1 MAEVLG
7 RVTSRIAE
15 QRGADALHRI
25 RVPEPWIR
33 RGETIEIDLP
43 RNLTCA
49 ACEGGGCDVCDRA
62 GATSLRGRRDPPESI
77 EVTLPGQADVDPGS
91 RVVLRIPGRG
101 GLPTRPDVQERG
113 LLLLR
118 IEVAEKPDAS
128 VRLANPPRLSI
139 LQLTEDQSASP
150 LLRLAL
156 LLALLLVLWVVAAV
170 LLGIFG

>member
-1 MAEVLG
+1 M
-7 RVTSRIAE
+7 
-15 QRGADALHRI
+15 HRI

-43 RNLTCA
+43 RNLACA
-49 ACEGGGCDVCDRA
+49 ACQGGGCDVCDRA
-62 GATSLRGRRDPPESI
+62 GATSLRGRQDPPESI

-118 IEVAEKPDAS
+118 IEVAEEPDAS
-128 VRLANPPRLSI
+128 VRLVNPPRASVP
-139 LQLTEDQSASP
+139 QVAAGPKVSP
-150 LLRLAL
+150 LLRLVL
-156 LLALLLVLWVVAAV
+156 LLALLLVLWVVTAV